1 MKLFTRDKSFYKSL
15 VTLAI
20 PVALQNLVTFL
31 VGFADNLMIS
41 PLGDSA
47 VSGVYTAGTIQTLLQ
62 VFNAG
67 LEGAVLIL
75 AAQYWGKKEMPAIR
89 RIVSIGLKC
98 SLLFGAIIAAVCA
111 LFPAFV
117 IGLFTKD
124 ASVIA
129 DGAEYLRILSA
140 SFLFFCATQSL
151 IAALRSVED
160 TRPGLI
166 VSLISLVINVSLNW
180 LLIGGKWGFP
190 ALGIKGAAIATVVA
204 RVFEFLFILLYL
216 VKIDK
221 TLKLTLPDLKSFDR
235 TLFRDFV
242 KYGLPVVAGQLV
254 WAVNLLANTA
264 ILGRFG
270 ETTLTAASVAN
281 TMNTLAFVAVNGLSA
296 AVGIIIGKT
305 IGAGKT
311 ELIREYSYTVQILFF
326 ALGLLSGGL
335 IFCIRRPF
343 VGLYRGITVEAVKEA
358 IRFLNV
364 LSVTFIGTC
373 YECAT
378 LFGLVKS
385 GGDVGFV
392 FKNDTIFVFLV
403 VLPSAIIASLL
414 GAPSWVVFACL
425 KCDQILKCFVAVVK
439 INRFNWMKNLTRAN
453 AES

>member
-1 MKLFTRDKSFYKSL
+1 MRLLTRDKTFYKSL
-15 VTLAI
+15 IMLAI

-67 LEGAVLIL
+67 IEGAVLIL
-75 AAQYWGKKEMPAIR
+75 AAQYWGKKEIPAIR

-98 SLLFGAIIAAVCA
+98 SLLFGSIVSILCA

-124 ASVIA
+124 ASVIS
-129 DGAEYLRILSA
+129 DGAAYLRILSA

-160 TRPGLI
+160 TRPGLT
-166 VSLISLVINVSLNW
+166 VSLISLVINVSLNY
-180 LLIGGKWGFP
+180 LLIGGHLGFP
-190 ALGIKGAAIATVVA
+190 ALGIKGAAVATVVA
-204 RVFEFLFILLYL
+204 RICEFLFILLYL
-216 VKIDK
+216 VRIDK
-221 TLKLTLPDLKSFDR
+221 RLVLSRSDLLSFDK
-235 TLFRDFV
+235 TLFRDFA

-254 WAVNLLANTA
+254 WAVNLLANSA
-264 ILGRFG
+264 ILGVYG
-270 ETTLTAASVAN
+270 KVTLTAASVAN
-281 TMNTLAFVAVNGLSA
+281 TMNTLAFVIVNGLSA

-305 IGAGKT
+305 IGSGKT
-311 ELIREYSYTVQILFF
+311 EKIREYSYTVQILFF
-326 ALGLLSGGL
+326 LLGLLSGGL
-335 IFCIRRPF
+335 IFLIRTPF
-343 VGLYRGITVEAVKEA
+343 VSLFRGITAEAAEEAV
-358 IRFLNV
+358 RFLTV
-364 LSVTFIGTC
+364 LSVTIIGTC

-392 FKNDTIFVFLV
+392 FRNDTIFVFLV
-403 VLPSAIIASLL
+403 VLPSAIIASHL
-414 GAPSWVVFACL
+414 GAPTWVVFACL

-439 INRFNWMKNLTRAN
+439 INRFNWMKNLTR
-453 AES
+453 EK

>member
-1 MKLFTRDKSFYKSL
+1 MRLLTRDKAFYRSL
-15 VTLAI
+15 VTLAL

-41 PLGDSA
+41 TLGDSA

-67 LEGAVLIL
+67 IEGAVLIL
-75 AAQYWGKKEMPAIR
+75 AAQYWGKRELPAIR
-89 RIVSIGLKC
+89 RIISIGLRC
-98 SLLFGAIIAAVCA
+98 SLLFGAAVSLVCA
-111 LFPAFV
+111 ICPAFV

-129 DGAEYLRILSA
+129 DGAAYLRILSA

-160 TRPGLI
+160 TRPGLT

-180 LLIGGKWGFP
+180 LLIGGHWGFP

-204 RVFEFLFILLYL
+204 RICEFLFILLYL
-216 VKIDK
+216 VRIDK
-221 TLKLTLPDLKSFDR
+221 RLILSRADLLSFDR
-235 TLFRDFV
+235 LLFRDFV
-242 KYGLPVVAGQLV
+242 KYGIPVIAGQLV
-254 WAVNLLANTA
+254 WAVNLLANSA
-264 ILGRFG
+264 ILGVYG
-270 ETTLTAASVAN
+270 KVTLTAASVAN
-281 TMNTLAFVAVNGLSA
+281 TMNTLAFVIVNGLSA

-305 IGAGKT
+305 IGSGRT
-311 ELIREYSYTVQILFF
+311 ERIREYSYTVQILFLV
-326 ALGLLSGGL
+326 LGLLSGGV
-335 IFCIRRPF
+335 IFLLRTPF
-343 VGLYRGITVEAVKEA
+343 ASLFRGITAEAAAEAV
-358 IRFLNV
+358 RFLTV

-403 VLPSAIIASLL
+403 VLPSAIIASHL
-414 GAPSWVVFACL
+414 GAPTWVVFACL
-425 KCDQILKCFVAVVK
+425 KSDQILKCFVAVVK
-439 INRFNWMKNLTRAN
+439 INRFDWMKNLTRGEAK
-453 AES
+453 S